1 VTGSILTTTGGAR
14 AVLRS
19 AVSTVVR
26 GPAQREAV
34 LLLQLVHADGER
46 DKEET

>member
-1 VTGSILTTTGGAR
+1 MLTTTDGAR

-19 AVSTVVR
+19 GVSTVVR

-34 LLLQLVHADGER
+34 LLLRLVQAGGEP